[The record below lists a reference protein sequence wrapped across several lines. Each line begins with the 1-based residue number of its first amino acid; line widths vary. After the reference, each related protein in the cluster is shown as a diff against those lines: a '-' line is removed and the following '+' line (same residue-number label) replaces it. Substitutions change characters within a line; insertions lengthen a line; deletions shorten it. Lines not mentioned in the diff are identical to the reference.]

1 MRSSYAIAHA
11 VSALGFLGMLSCP
24 SLAQNAPPASSTLSK
39 LPVREVT
46 VFKDGHAFVLHE
58 GALPVDGKG
67 ELVLDNLPTP
77 VVGTFWPYQVGGKLR
92 GVVASREPV
101 TMQRPALSVYDLLK
115 ANIGADVT
123 IIEPGTP
130 ERRFDA
136 KILAVPQ
143 PPPTEVLASEGQP
156 DVYTRSSL
164 VPQPAQ
170 PEVILLQT
178 ADGILARPLSSIGQ
192 VLFKNP
198 PRQTTGT
205 PEFRNLMRLQLD
217 GAPRPI
223 GQQVNVGMV
232 YLQKGL
238 RWIPSYRLA
247 LDGKGKAGVQMQ
259 AALVNELVDL
269 QDATANFVIG
279 VPSFALKDTVDP
291 LSLQNTFA
299 RLSPLFEPTSRSAGA
314 FDNAIQTQMASNS
327 YARINEDA
335 GEQPGNAAGFA
346 DAGNNEDFFVFT
358 ARNLSLKKG
367 ERMAFPLAR
376 YDLQYKDIYTL
387 QTPAQ
392 PPIEVYRNFNYEQQ
406 NQVKKLLAAPKVMHQ
421 IRLSNTGTQ
430 PLTTA
435 PALIES
441 NGRLLAQTLMTYTA
455 SGGRSDLDLAPAVDV
470 TVKRLENETKRTPNA
485 LKWQDDN
492 FTRVDIGGR
501 LVVTSYRNEPITL
514 EITQQFIGTVE
525 KAESGGVIR
534 KLGLGDDDGAA
545 SANLPTWW
553 NYHTG
558 DWRAV
563 NGLSSIKWTLVVPA
577 KKSFEIPYSYHYFW
591 R

>member
-1 MRSSYAIAHA
+1 MRSSHL
-11 VSALGFLGMLSCP
+11 VVGTSGLLALLSLQA
-24 SLAQNAPPASSTLSK
+24 LAQNTTPLAGTLSK

-46 VFKDGHAFVLHE
+46 IFKDGHAFVLHE
-58 GALPVDGKG
+58 GSLPVDAKG

-101 TMQRPALSVYDLLK
+101 TTQRPALSVHELLK
-115 ANIGADVT
+115 ANVGADVT
-123 IIEPGTP
+123 IIEGGTP
-130 ERRFDA
+130 EKRFDA
-136 KILAVPQ
+136 RILAVPQ
-143 PPPTEVLASEGQP
+143 LPPIEAPPNEAQP
-156 DVYTRSSL
+156 EYRSSFI
-164 VPQPAQ
+164 PQPAQ
-170 PEVILLQT
+170 AEVILLQT
-178 ADGILARPLSSIGQ
+178 AEGVLARSLSSINQ
-192 VLFKNP
+192 VIFKNP
-198 PRQTTGT
+198 PRQTTTT

-217 GAPRPI
+217 GAQRAA
-223 GQQVNVGMV
+223 GQPVNVGMV

-238 RWIPSYRLA
+238 RWIPSYRLS
-247 LDGKGKAGVQMQ
+247 LDGKGSAGVKMQ
-259 AALVNELVDL
+259 ATLVNELVDL

-279 VPSFALKDTVDP
+279 VPSFALKNTVDP

-314 FDNAIQTQMASNS
+314 FDNAIQAQMASNS
-327 YARINEDA
+327 YRRINDDA
-335 GEQPGNAAGFA
+335 DEQPGNAAGIE
-346 DAGNNEDFFVFT
+346 DAGKNEDFFVFT
-358 ARNLSLKKG
+358 AKNIVLKKG
-367 ERMAFPLAR
+367 ERMSFPLAQ
-376 YDLQYKDIYTL
+376 YELQYKDVYTL

-406 NQVKKLLAAPKVMHQ
+406 NQVNQSLAAPKVMHQ

-501 LVVTSYRNEPITL
+501 LVITSYRNEPITL
-514 EITQQFIGTVE
+514 EVTQQFIGTVE
-525 KAESGGVIR
+525 KAQSGVIR
-534 KLGLGDDDGAA
+534 KLGLGDDDGGMA
-545 SANLPTWW
+545 STNLPAWW
-553 NYHTG
+553 NYHNG

-563 NGLSSIKWTLVVPA
+563 NGLSSVKWTLIVPA
-577 KKSFEIPYSYHYFW
+577 KKSLELPYTYHYFW
-591 R
+591 S

>member
-1 MRSSYAIAHA
+1 M
-11 VSALGFLGMLSCP
+11 
-24 SLAQNAPPASSTLSK
+24 
-39 LPVREVT
+39 
-46 VFKDGHAFVLHE
+46 
-58 GALPVDGKG
+58 
-67 ELVLDNLPTP
+67 
-77 VVGTFWPYQVGGKLR
+77 
-92 GVVASREPV
+92 
-101 TMQRPALSVYDLLK
+101 
-115 ANIGADVT
+115 
-123 IIEPGTP
+123 
-130 ERRFDA
+130 
-136 KILAVPQ
+136 
-143 PPPTEVLASEGQP
+143 
-156 DVYTRSSL
+156 
-164 VPQPAQ
+164 PQPAQ

-178 ADGILARPLSSIGQ
+178 GEGVLARSLASITQ
-192 VLFKNP
+192 VIFKNP
-198 PRQTTGT
+198 PRQTAGT
-205 PEFRNLMRLQLD
+205 PEFRNLMRLQLE
-217 GAPRPI
+217 GPQRPA

-247 LDGKGKAGVQMQ
+247 LDGKGNAGVKMQ
-259 AALVNELVDL
+259 ATLVNELVDL

-279 VPSFALKDTVDP
+279 VPSFALKDTIDP

-299 RLSPLFEPTSRSAGA
+299 RLSPLFDPASRSAGA
-314 FDNAIQTQMASNS
+314 FDNGLRTQMASNS
-327 YARINEDA
+327 YARINDDA
-335 GEQPGNAAGFA
+335 GEQPGNAAGIA
-346 DAGNNEDFFVFT
+346 DAGTNEDFFVFT
-358 ARNLSLKKG
+358 AKNLSLKKG
-367 ERMAFPLAR
+367 ERMAFPLAQ

-406 NQVKKLLAAPKVMHQ
+406 NQVTKSLAAPKVMHQ
-421 IRLSNTGTQ
+421 IRLLNTGTQ

-470 TVKRLENETKRTPNA
+470 TVKRLENETRRTPNA

-492 FTRVDIGGR
+492 YTRVDIGGR

-553 NYHTG
+553 NYHNG

-563 NGLSSIKWTLVVPA
+563 NGLSAVKWTIVVPA
-577 KKSFEIPYSYHYFW
+577 KKSLEIPYSYHYFW
-591 R
+591 H

>member
-1 MRSSYAIAHA
+1 MRAFPILT
-11 VSALGFLGMLSCP
+11 LGFFPVLSCLP
-24 SLAQNAPPASSTLSK
+24 VFAQAVPPASNTLSK

-58 GALPVDGKG
+58 GSLPVDAKG

-101 TMQRPALSVYDLLK
+101 TTQRPALSVHELLK
-115 ANIGADVT
+115 ANVGADVT
-123 IIEPGTP
+123 IIEGGTP

-143 PPPTEVLASEGQP
+143 PPPIETPLNEVQP
-156 DVYTRSSL
+156 EYRSSL
-164 VPQPAQ
+164 IPQPAHS
-170 PEVILLQT
+170 EVILLQT
-178 ADGILARPLSSIGQ
+178 AEGVLARSLASINQ
-192 VLFKNP
+192 VIFKNP
-198 PRQTTGT
+198 PRQTTTT

-217 GAPRPI
+217 GAPRPA
-223 GQQVNVGMV
+223 GQPVNVGMV

-247 LDGKGKAGVQMQ
+247 LDGKGKADIKMQ
-259 AALVNELVDL
+259 ATLVNELVDL

-314 FDNAIQTQMASNS
+314 FSNAIQAQMASNS
-327 YARINEDA
+327 YRRINDDD
-335 GEQPGNAAGFA
+335 GEQPGNAAGIA
-346 DAGNNEDFFVFT
+346 DAGNSEDFFVFT
-358 ARNLSLKKG
+358 AKNIALRKG
-367 ERMAFPLAR
+367 ERMAFPLAQ
-376 YDLQYKDIYTL
+376 YELQYKDIYTL
-387 QTPAQ
+387 ETPAQ

-406 NQVKKLLAAPKVMHQ
+406 NQVNQSLAAPKVMHQ

-514 EITQQFIGTVE
+514 EATQQFIGTVD
-525 KAESGGVIR
+525 KAQSGVIR
-534 KLGLGDDDGAA
+534 KLGLGDDDGAMT
-545 SANLPTWW
+545 SANLPAWW

-563 NGLSSIKWTLVVPA
+563 NGLSSIKWTIVVPA
-577 KKSFEIPYSYHYFW
+577 KKSLELPYTYHYFW

>member
-1 MRSSYAIAHA
+1 MRIPYFA
-11 VSALGFLGMLSCP
+11 VCTFGLLALHP
-24 SLAQNAPPASSTLSK
+24 VLAQSPAAPVSGTLSK

-58 GALPVDGKG
+58 GSLPVNAAG

-77 VVGTFWPYQVGGKLR
+77 VVGTFWPYQVNGKLR

-101 TMQRPALSVYDLLK
+101 TAQRTALSVYDLLK

-123 IIEPGTP
+123 IIDTM
-130 ERRFDA
+130 ERRFNA
-136 KILAVPQ
+136 KILDVPQ
-143 PPPTEVLASEGQP
+143 PPPS
-156 DVYTRSSL
+156 DVPL
-164 VPQPAQ
+164 GEPQVDRYGRPTTPPAQ

-178 ADGILARPLSSIGQ
+178 NEGVLARSLASITQ
-192 VLFKNP
+192 VIFKNP
-198 PRQTTGT
+198 PHQTAAT
-205 PEFRNLMRLQLD
+205 PEFRNLLRLQLD
-217 GAPRPI
+217 GPKRPV
-223 GQQVNVGMV
+223 GENVPIGMV

-247 LDGKGKAGVQMQ
+247 LDGKGHASVKMQ
-259 AALVNELVDL
+259 ATLVNELVDL

-299 RLSPLFEPTSRSAGA
+299 RLSPLFDPASRSAGA
-314 FDNAIQTQMASNS
+314 FSNALQSQVASQS
-327 YARINEDA
+327 YARANDDA
-335 GEQPGNAAGFA
+335 GEQPGNAAGIA
-346 DAGNNEDFFVFT
+346 EAGNNEDFFVFT
-358 ARNLSLKKG
+358 TKNLSLRKG
-367 ERMAFPLAR
+367 ERMAFPLAQ

-387 QTPAQ
+387 EAPAK
-392 PPIEVYRNFNYEQQ
+392 PPVEVYRSLNYEQQ
-406 NQVKKLLAAPKVMHQ
+406 SVVSKSLVTPSVMHK
-421 IRLSNTGTQ
+421 IRLLNTGTQ

-470 TVKRLENETKRTPNA
+470 TVKRVESESKRTPNA
-485 LKWQDDN
+485 LKWRDDSYS
-492 FTRVDIGGR
+492 RVDVGGR
-501 LVVTSYRNEPITL
+501 LIVTSYRNEPISL
-514 EITQQFIGTVE
+514 ELTQQFIGTVDT
-525 KAESGGVIR
+525 ADLAGVIR
-534 KLGLGDDDGAA
+534 KLGLGDDDGEAA
-545 SANLPTWW
+545 SASLPTWW
-553 NYHTG
+553 NYNSG

-563 NGLSSIKWTLVVPA
+563 NGLSSVKWTITLPA
-577 KKSFEIPYSYHYFW
+577 KKSIEVPYSYHYFW